1 MTSLDGIASV
11 DRLKIGFVL
20 ARSFTLSAFA
30 LFADTLRLAS
40 DELDRSG
47 RVLADW
53 EVLGSTRH
61 LITASCGVQVAPTSD
76 FVDPSQFHYI
86 VVVGGLLD
94 PKPPIDQETRDF
106 LKEAAAKSV
115 KLIGVCTGS
124 FILAEVGLM
133 KAHRTCVSWLHY
145 NAFRERFPDHQV
157 RSDRIFNLDRARG
170 SCAGGSSAADMA
182 AWIVGRHIGKA
193 AERNAL
199 EVLHIEKARTS
210 LAIQTRKPLSI
221 ECNDPR
227 IRAVLIHMEQHIE
240 GNVPIDTLAA
250 SIGLSRRQLE
260 RLFKS
265 EIRSSP
271 AVVYRRV
278 RLERARQLLLKTKA
292 SLIEIALEVGF
303 ENASHFGRAFSQ
315 NYGQSPTSL
324 RRQSSADDLNDRGNR
339 NFN

>member
-1 MTSLDGIASV
+1 MNSLDAIASV

-94 PKPPIDQETRDF
+94 TKPPIDQDTSNF
-106 LKEAAAKSV
+106 LKEAAAKNV

-124 FILAEVGLM
+124 FILAEIGLM

-182 AWIVGRHIGKA
+182 AWIVRRHISKD

-199 EVLHIEKARTS
+199 EVLHIEKARTA

-240 GNVPIDTLAA
+240 GTVPIEVLAA
-250 SIGLSRRQLE
+250 SVGLSRRQLE
-260 RLFKS
+260 RLFMTETK
-265 EIRSSP
+265 SSP
-271 AVVYRRV
+271 AVVYRKI
-278 RLERARQLLLKTKA
+278 RLERAKQLLSKTKA

-303 ENASHFGRAFSQ
+303 ENASHFSRAFSQ
-315 NYGQSPTSL
+315 AYGQSPT
-324 RRQSSADDLNDRGNR
+324 RMRAAAAR
-339 NFN
+339 